1 MPSSTGKGPVSRP
14 RGRSAGRGWSRLDGS
29 LGIALSMMG
38 VPSGIGLIPKRGRA
52 ISRGMRAVVQR
63 VSRAE
68 VRVEGAVT
76 GSVQRGLLVLV
87 GVAKGDSPEDARVT
101 AEKVAA
107 LRIFEDQGGKM
118 NLSVADVGGGVLV
131 VSQFTL
137 LGDTRKGNRPG
148 FSDAASPDEASAL
161 YQSVCQLLRD
171 RGVPVAQG
179 VFRAHMEV
187 ELVNDGPV
195 TILLD
200 SRKLF

>member
-1 MPSSTGKGPVSRP
+1 
-14 RGRSAGRGWSRLDGS
+14 
-29 LGIALSMMG
+29 MMG
-38 VPSGIGLIPKRGRA
+38 VLFGIELIPKRGRA